1 MNRISL
7 SGTSMR
13 VVKMRTADPT
23 NEKDHDAS
31 DSCPVWPCL
40 KLVIIWGMR
49 ADRPNAVLIRGTM
62 DCIYVGKAKGEYGRG
77 EEVNE
82 AGEGDKQKGIANE
95 HCLTDVWIGGVSRVK
110 GRDDPNR

>member
-1 MNRISL
+1 M
-7 SGTSMR
+7 
-13 VVKMRTADPT
+13 
-23 NEKDHDAS
+23 
-31 DSCPVWPCL
+31 
-40 KLVIIWGMR
+40 
-49 ADRPNAVLIRGTM
+49 PNAVLIRGTM
-62 DCIYVGKAKGEYGRG
+62 DCIYVVKAKGEYGRG

>member
-31 DSCPVWPCL
+31 DSCPV
-40 KLVIIWGMR
+40 
-49 ADRPNAVLIRGTM
+49 
-62 DCIYVGKAKGEYGRG
+62 
-77 EEVNE
+77 
-82 AGEGDKQKGIANE
+82 
-95 HCLTDVWIGGVSRVK
+95 
-110 GRDDPNR
+110 